1 MGAHNHVMEVHFHR
15 TDGHGGYVVLMRR
28 DDGLTV
34 RMPGYDRRWR
44 VPHDMAHFA
53 TEREFQFGQGVFGS
67 IAAGALFSNMSV
79 VGARPR
85 TDVAARSRSVIR
97 AHSAELGLAE
107 ALSGVVHDGVEHDAA
122 LSAIYARLVETWGSL
137 RPGPFP
143 YQVNTLRRCLG
154 VLALLE
160 SRWREVAV
168 GERLALRWE
177 SPARPGRSRAA

>member
-1 MGAHNHVMEVHFHR
+1 MQVHFHR
-15 TDGHGGYVVLMRR
+15 TDGQGGYVVLMRR

-34 RMPGYDRRWR
+34 RMPGYDRKWR

-53 TEREFQFGQGVFGS
+53 TEREFMLRQGVFGC

-79 VGARPR
+79 MDGRPR
-85 TDVAARSRSVIR
+85 FDLAARSRSVIR
-97 AHSAELGLAE
+97 AHAAELGLAE

-122 LSAIYARLVETWGSL
+122 LAAVYARLVETWGTL

-143 YQVNTLRRCLG
+143 YQVATLRRCLG

-177 SPARPGRSRAA
+177 SPAPPRRTRAA